1 MRSKWIWLAGGVV
14 LGAIVAPKLRAWVP
28 SLPSVGNR

>member
-1 MRSKWIWLAGGVV
+1 MRNKWVFLGLGVV

-28 SLPSVGNR
+28 SLPSVGR